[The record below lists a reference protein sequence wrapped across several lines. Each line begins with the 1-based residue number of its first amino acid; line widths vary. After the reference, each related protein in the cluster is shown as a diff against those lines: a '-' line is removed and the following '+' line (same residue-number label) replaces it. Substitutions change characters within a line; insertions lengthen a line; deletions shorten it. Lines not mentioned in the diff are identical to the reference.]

1 VSTVSTYS
9 RSPEETLE
17 VIQPWLKRAGV
28 SRVAEITGMDR
39 VGIPVYISIR
49 PDSKSL
55 AVDSGKGTTAM
66 QAKCSASMEALER
79 WALDEVPIESFR
91 VRGKNVLRNFALNR
105 GAVVG
110 DGSQRSTYATDL
122 RTGDDS
128 ILVPYFAVKM
138 YEGSEPLEEKAWFAS
153 TNGMSA
159 GSTREEAILSGLFEV
174 IERDGVHL
182 AMNKVVSGVPAA
194 LDRLDTENGIDDLEC
209 RELLEHI
216 RHAGCEAFIYD
227 TRNELRVPTFQC
239 LLVDR
244 ERGVHLAKG
253 YRCHCDKHIALCGAI
268 CEAAQSRCVVLAGA
282 RDDVTWAKHRGL
294 LRDSAANNWVA
305 ALNSEKP
312 RVTMEEI
319 RDCERDVLE
328 LMGEFGM
335 NPLVVDF
342 PIPDA
347 PFSCV
352 KVLVPGLANY
362 WVPYAEP
369 GRPPYGGG
377 G

>member
-1 VSTVSTYS
+1 
-9 RSPEETLE
+9 
-17 VIQPWLKRAGV
+17 
-28 SRVAEITGMDR
+28 MDR
-39 VGIPVYISIR
+39 IGIPVYISIR
-49 PDSKSL
+49 PDSRSL
-55 AVDSGKGTTAM
+55 SVDSGKGTSHT

-79 WALDEVPIESFR
+79 WALDEVPIESFQ
-91 VRGKNVLRNFALNR
+91 VPGKNVLRNFALNR

-110 DGSQRSTYATDL
+110 DGIQRSTYATDL

-138 YEGSEPLEEKAWFAS
+138 YEGAEQLQEKPWFAS

-159 GSTREEAILSGLFEV
+159 GSTREEAIAAGLFEV

-182 AMNKVVSGVPAA
+182 AMNRVVLNGGI
-194 LDRLDTENGIDDLEC
+194 LDRLDPDSIEDPEC
-209 RELLEHI
+209 RELLEKI
-216 RHAGCEAFIYD
+216 RSAGCEAFIYD
-227 TRNELRVPTFQC
+227 TSNELKIPTFQC

-253 YRCHCDKHIALCGAI
+253 YRCHADKHIALCGAI

-294 LRDSAANNWVA
+294 IRDSAAKDWVA

-312 RVTMEEI
+312 RIRMEEI
-319 RDCERDVLE
+319 QSNERDVLE
-328 LMGEFGM
+328 LMEEFGM
-335 NPLVVDF
+335 HPLVVDF
-342 PIPDA
+342 GIEGA
-347 PFSCV
+347 PFCCV
-352 KVLVPGLANY
+352 KVLVPGFANY

-369 GRPPYGGG
+369 GRPSYGGG
-377 G
+377 R